1 MNVEINELSAS
12 IDKLL
17 VFRHILKDEI
27 IKDIKNFI
35 SSDLN
40 NEGNLFDIYS
50 KLIQVAETKKYSG
63 NILKNHLIDLLLTQE
78 NLFSAYC
85 EKIQN
90 EKEFLPKGTL
100 FNALLSDIEIISKIY
115 NFNLASLTN
124 EDNSLFS
131 IVNDYV
137 IDEALATKDNSKSC
151 KEELIST
158 IKEALEN
165 KNFEAVI
172 RKMASYYKSYG
183 CGTFGDYLAFKWSDD
198 EEKLEGVT
206 SISKVTFDDLVGYE
220 NQKKILIENTEA
232 FVKGKTANNVLLFGD
247 KGTGKSSAVKALLN
261 KYSKDGLRVIEITK
275 EQLKDFPK
283 LIKEINNRGYRF
295 IIFLDDL
302 SFEEFEIEYKHMK
315 SLIEGG
321 IEEKPENVLIYATS
335 NRRHLIKQTWKDRES
350 AINPNESAQ
359 ETLSLADRFGITITF
374 TSPAQDHYLQ
384 MVYSLAKKNNI
395 NLPEEVLRE
404 EAIKWELKYHGR
416 SGRTAQQF
424 INYIGGLNS

>member
-1 MNVEINELSAS
+1 MSTQINELSAT
-12 IDKLL
+12 IDRLL

-27 IKDIKNFI
+27 IKDIKSFI
-35 SSDLN
+35 SNDLN
-40 NEGNLFDIYS
+40 NDGKRFEIYS
-50 KLIQVAETKKYSG
+50 KLIEVAETKKYSG
-63 NILKNHLIDLLLTQE
+63 NILKKHLINLLLNE
-78 NLFSAYC
+78 ESLFSSYC
-85 EKIQN
+85 EKIQG

-100 FNALLSDIEIISKIY
+100 YNALLNDIEIISKAY
-115 NFNLASLTN
+115 NFNLETLTN
-124 EDNSLFS
+124 CENSLWS
-131 IVNDYV
+131 IINNYS
-137 IDEALATKDNSKSC
+137 IDETLSKSVSN
-151 KEELIST
+151 KEELIGV
-158 IKEALEN
+158 IEEALEN
-165 KNFEAVI
+165 EDFETVI
-172 RKMASYYKSYG
+172 KKLSLYYKTYG
-183 CGTFGDYLAFKWSDD
+183 CGTFGDFLAFKWS
-198 EEKLEGVT
+198 EEEERLVGVT
-206 SISKVTFDDLVGYE
+206 STSKITFDDLVGYDY
-220 NQKKILIENTEA
+220 QKKILIENTEA
-232 FVKGKTANNVLLFGD
+232 FVNGRTANNVLLFGD
-247 KGTGKSSAVKALLN
+247 KGTGKSSSVKALLN
-261 KYSKDGLRVIEITK
+261 KYASGGLRVIEITK

-283 LIKEINNRGYRF
+283 IIKEINNRGYRF

-374 TSPAQDHYLQ
+374 TSPVQDLYLE
-384 MVYSLAKKNNI
+384 MVYALAKKNNV

-424 INYIGGLNS
+424 INYIGGLN